1 MRTLFAFL
9 LLSFLVHGQT
19 PAPSVQNT
27 WDIAPIIADF
37 SDKSTRLK
45 PLLDQLTPQEWVKK
59 GAVDTYVSELA
70 AAQQELDYF
79 SKSAELFVQQPE
91 KLTLALDAYFRW
103 QTLHSRLETLRE
115 GTRAYQDPAL
125 SDLLESV
132 FGLNASNQDKLR
144 RYIADLAAQREEEFG
159 VVNQEAQRCR
169 GMLSRQTPAQPAPAK
184 KAAPAKQ

>member
-1 MRTLFAFL
+1 MRTLLAFL
-9 LLSFLVHGQT
+9 LLSFLAFGQT

-37 SDKSTRLK
+37 SDKSARLK

-59 GAVDTYVSELA
+59 GAVDSAVDIYVNELA
-70 AAQQELDYF
+70 TAKQELDYF
-79 SKSAELFVQQPE
+79 SKSAQLFVQQPE

-115 GTRAYQDPAL
+115 GARAYQDPAL
-125 SDLLESV
+125 ADLLESV

-159 VVNQEAQRCR
+159 VINQEAQRCR
-169 GMLSRQTPAQPAPAK
+169 ATLS
-184 KAAPAKQ
+184 